1 MKQERRAPVREERP
15 IGEILD
21 SLVGAPRETW
31 LEKWK
36 RWIGEIIQH
45 YHVDP
50 SEIGYN
56 PDLIEDFLEEYC
68 LDLVE
73 SECLKKIDQLAREK
87 GGHKTVE
94 EIAEEWKDYFEI
106 HYKNPRK
113 ICDEYDFDAE
123 TCQAVLEIK
132 QNPCKD
138 HKKLKEVLA
147 QYIRYYFEKMYGGEI
162 PPEVDVD
169 AEAER
174 VAKEILPS
182 IPKCVD
188 WTQALRPIRHKPP
201 RVIPITEYFKKPKP
215 AEAKPVEAKPEVK
228 PVEPKPEAKLEE
240 KPAEAKPEEVKPP
253 PEEVKPSPESIEKIW
268 REYTF
273 KRLFDASKMLD
284 SLRYTLKDYRVLELK
299 DFYIGYDPELEV
311 KFYIV
316 TDASPKDAEILS
328 FRGTYMSIRLPGRVK
343 RYIIVSDP
351 RKFYLVYDI
360 V

>member
-1 MKQERRAPVREERP
+1 MSERRKAPVREERP

-21 SLVGAPRETW
+21 TLVGAPREAW

-50 SEIGYN
+50 SELGYN
-56 PDLIEDFLEEYC
+56 PDLVEDFLEEYC

-73 SECLKKIDQLAREK
+73 SECLKRIDQLAREK

-94 EIAEEWKDYFEI
+94 EIAEEWKDYFDM
-106 HYKNPRK
+106 HYRNPRR

-123 TCQAVLEIK
+123 TCQAVMEIK
-132 QNPCKD
+132 QNPCRD

-147 QYIRYYFEKMYGGEI
+147 QYIRYYFERMYGGEI
-162 PPEVDVD
+162 PPEVDVE

-174 VAKEILPS
+174 VAKEILPT

-201 RVIPITEYFKKPKP
+201 RYILLTEYFKKPKP
-215 AEAKPVEAKPEVK
+215 AEAKPPEVKPVEAKPEVK
-228 PVEPKPEAKLEE
+228 PEE
-240 KPAEAKPEEVKPP
+240 KPAEAKPVEAKPP
-253 PEEVKPSPESIEKIW
+253 VEEVKPSPESIEKIW

-273 KRLFDASKMLD
+273 NRMFDASKMLD
-284 SLRYTLKDYRVLELK
+284 KLRYTLKDYRILELK
-299 DFYIGYDPELEV
+299 TFYVGYDPELEL

-316 TDASPKDAEILS
+316 TDASPKDVNVIA
-328 FRGTYMSIRLPGRVK
+328 FRETYMHVELPHRVK
-343 RYIIVSDP
+343 RYIIVSD
-351 RKFYLVYDI
+351 KTKSYLVYDI
-360 V
+360 A